1 MSSKFKELKAI
12 VAALN
17 KINKKSYLGLYWYP
31 KTLKISEI
39 ETILYDHTI
48 FVPANDLLSDMIV
61 IVPPKKIR
69 SKTRSKN

>member
-1 MSSKFKELKAI
+1 MSAKFNELKAI

-31 KTLKISEI
+31 KTLKINEI
-39 ETILYDHTI
+39 KTILHDHTI
-48 FVPANDLLSDMIV
+48 YTPTNDLLSDMII
-61 IVPPKKIR
+61 IVPTKKIR